1 MSDKTE
7 MKKEEFNDLV
17 WDKEYLKALN
27 FFKENKDDVIFDK
40 WEVHHLAEGM
50 HKLGYY
56 QESYE
61 LHEMIFINDPD
72 QIEISFYERL
82 NESWIKINDIDYDK
96 YCECFYSNYI
106 SETSGETIRYCPK
119 CGNKLAEVI
128 YGYIDV
134 GEDGLGEDYVLGG
147 CIVDDFN
154 ILKICKKCGAEF
166 NKYDLYGPN
175 LEKIGSQILTKEETT
190 EINIIYVELKNQ
202 ENHGS
207 LPVHLLKYF
216 FKNEFGINDFERIID
231 KLKLAGYLYNPIE
244 GYIKIKKG

>member
-1 MSDKTE
+1 M
-7 MKKEEFNDLV
+7 
-17 WDKEYLKALN
+17 
-27 FFKENKDDVIFDK
+27 
-40 WEVHHLAEGM
+40 
-50 HKLGYY
+50 
-56 QESYE
+56 
-61 LHEMIFINDPD
+61 LHEMIFINDHD

-96 YCECFYSNYI
+96 YCECFYSNYMG
-106 SETSGETIRYCPK
+106 ETSEETIRYCPK

-154 ILKICKKCGAEF
+154 ILKICKKCGVEF

-175 LEKIGSQILTKEETT
+175 LEKIGSQILTKEETA

-207 LPVHLLKYF
+207 LPIHLLKYF
-216 FKNEFGINDFERIID
+216 FKNEFGINEFERIID

>member
-27 FFKENKDDVIFDK
+27 LFKDNKDDVIFDK
-40 WEVHHLAEGM
+40 WEVHHLAERM
-50 HKLGYY
+50 YKLGYY

-61 LHEMIFINDPD
+61 LHEMIFINDHD

-96 YCECFYSNYI
+96 YCECFYSNYMG
-106 SETSGETIRYCPK
+106 ETSGETIRYCPK

-134 GEDGLGEDYVLGG
+134 GKRAL
-147 CIVDDFN
+147 
-154 ILKICKKCGAEF
+154 
-166 NKYDLYGPN
+166 
-175 LEKIGSQILTKEETT
+175 STT
-190 EINIIYVELKNQ
+190 M
-202 ENHGS
+202 
-207 LPVHLLKYF
+207 F
-216 FKNEFGINDFERIID
+216 
-231 KLKLAGYLYNPIE
+231 
-244 GYIKIKKG
+244 